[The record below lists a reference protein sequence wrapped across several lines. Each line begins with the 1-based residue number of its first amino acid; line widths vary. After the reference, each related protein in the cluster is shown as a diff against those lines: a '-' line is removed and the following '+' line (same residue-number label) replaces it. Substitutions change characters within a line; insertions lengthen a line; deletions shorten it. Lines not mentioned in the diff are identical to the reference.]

1 MVIDI
6 PVLINVCI
14 RAHLFRKCGTKE
26 EESDVEVTPLMLHCN
41 LLPYQQQ
48 FLCSTVIPCLEFQ
61 EVDTTGEFP
70 I

>member
-6 PVLINVCI
+6 PILINVCI
-14 RAHLFRKCGTKE
+14 RAHLFRKFGTKE
-26 EESDVEVTPLMLHCN
+26 EGSDVEVTPLMLHHN

-48 FLCSTVIPCLEFQ
+48 FFCSIVIPGLEFQ
-61 EVDTTGEFP
+61 EVDTAGEIP